1 MKQDLEDF
9 KISLPDTSEV
19 KAVIENQKRIHRRV
33 MALKNKQQEVE
44 KEMSEMDQTLKTHSE

>member
-19 KAVIENQKRIHRRV
+19 MAVIENQKRIHRRV
-33 MALKNKQQEVE
+33 MALKNKQQEVQ
-44 KEMSEMDQTLKTHSE
+44 KEMSEMD